1 MKTTKKVFIKKQLN
15 KKSNLFPLHLR
26 IIHNEVKAEGLI
38 TEIDGVTAQQ
48 LKKWNDKEERFESI
62 LPEYNEIIAL
72 INKNFRELKIIK
84 RDSFHQ
90 LTAKEIRD
98 ILLER
103 KTKKKEKPLISHYN
117 DYLEN
122 EIYNNPNLTIGT
134 KKNYRKSFTHFN
146 MYLEQA
152 SLY

>member
-48 LKKWNDKEERFESI
+48 LKKWNDKEERFENI

-103 KTKKKEKPLISHYN
+103 KLKKL
-117 DYLEN
+117 
-122 EIYNNPNLTIGT
+122 
-134 KKNYRKSFTHFN
+134 KKH
-146 MYLEQA
+146 
-152 SLY
+152 